1 MGSDSA
7 GAKLRSDLP
16 FHQKRDTDEGNHCGP
31 IHSGAQENKWA
42 NKVGRISLVS
52 ATANSVLR

>member
-1 MGSDSA
+1 V
-7 GAKLRSDLP
+7 GAKLRNDVA
-16 FHQKRDTDEGNHCGP
+16 FYQKRDIDEGNHCDP
-31 IHSGAQENKWA
+31 IHSGAQENKCA